1 MIKRLVR
8 LRSRRERDAQGVWLI
23 EGARALERA
32 AQAGVRLLHLFTCTE
47 LLSEDAARVRP
58 VLERQEGVDHTE
70 LSRPAFEKVSGR
82 ENPDGLLALAV
93 PPSPALPAP
102 GEQTTVL
109 LLLGLEK
116 PGNLGALLRSADG
129 AGVDAVLVVE
139 DGSEKGSPGAEEGRG
154 TDLGNPGVIRASQGS
169 LFSQPVLGLPEDQAL
184 GWLRQHRFS
193 LVACTPEATLP
204 YWDAPLQAAV
214 PVPADS
220 VLRYAFYDASGIDL
234 AVEVDNAGALRLT
247 QGTWFDNHPR
257 MLRTRTTAVGPAA
270 FRRLSQRFARTWPA
284 SRTDE
289 ADDHF
294 GGRYA
299 LLELRHDSTHAVTVG
314 YYNVVPAAPFSQFK
328 HEVLKMAERAR

>member
-8 LRSRRERDAQGVWLI
+8 LRSRRERDAQGVWLV
-23 EGARALERA
+23 EGARELERA

-58 VLERQEGVDHTE
+58 VLEGQEGIDTTE

-139 DGSEKGSPGAEEGRG
+139 DGLEGDDGRG

-169 LFSQPVLGLPEDQAL
+169 LFSLPVLSLPEDWAL
-184 GWLRQHRFS
+184 GWLRQHGFS

-204 YWDAPLQAAV
+204 YWDAPLTGRVALCLGSEHGGLPQRWREQADV
-214 PVPADS
+214 RVSIPMRGQADS
-220 VLRYAFYDASGIDL
+220 LNVS
-234 AVEVDNAGALRLT
+234 VAGALMLYEALRQCTRNTLEH
-247 QGTWFDNHPR
+247 GT
-257 MLRTRTTAVGPAA
+257 LR
-270 FRRLSQRFARTWPA
+270 
-284 SRTDE
+284 
-289 ADDHF
+289 
-294 GGRYA
+294 GGRA
-299 LLELRHDSTHAVTVG
+299 
-314 YYNVVPAAPFSQFK
+314 
-328 HEVLKMAERAR
+328 